1 MCLIYLYVLSIP
13 VQPHG
18 MRILMT
24 YKFGS
29 ARMGTESHA
38 YGIGTCV
45 MLLRCVDESPWH
57 RADGILLEKC
67 DTAHVSAQA
76 SLSV

>member
-38 YGIGTCV
+38 YGIGTCL
-45 MLLRCVDESPWH
+45 MLLRCVDGSPCIVLMVFSL
-57 RADGILLEKC
+57 RNVTL
-67 DTAHVSAQA
+67 HVY
-76 SLSV
+76 LSRLH